1 MQVFFMLH
9 TEIRSVFMDRSL
21 LTFLVMKQ
29 FRRGKK
35 AENYFDQAFASK
47 ETLNA
52 WTKNTQIISH
62 NLVTL
67 YAGQQLMQTQ
77 LSETAGRAGWLRFR
91 GSPSVRSAYTL
102 CKTHF
107 MWHYT
112 CFYSLRHFP
121 ITEIKM

>member
-21 LTFLVMKQ
+21 LMKL
-29 FRRGKK
+29 FNRGKK

-62 NLVTL
+62 NLVAL
-67 YAGQQLMQTQ
+67 YAGQHLTQPQ
-77 LSETAGRAGWLRFR
+77 LSETAGGVGWLRFR
-91 GSPSVRSAYTL
+91 GSPSVRSVYTL

-107 MWHYT
+107 MWHCT